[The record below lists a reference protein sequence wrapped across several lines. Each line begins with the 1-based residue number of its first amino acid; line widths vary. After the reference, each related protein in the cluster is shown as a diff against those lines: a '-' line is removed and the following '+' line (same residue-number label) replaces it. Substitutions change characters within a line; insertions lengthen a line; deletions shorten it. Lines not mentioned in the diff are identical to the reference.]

1 MWHHGRAI
9 SKIRALAVVCIR
21 KGDLAERTC
30 GHRQHTMRIL
40 QASIYDYPRYYE
52 LVYGSDWRAE
62 YDFLCGSFRRY
73 ARCAVRTVFEPACG
87 TGRLLLRL
95 GKAGFR
101 VSGLDLNPRAVEYC
115 NRRLVRHGLPP
126 SVWVGDM
133 ADLHLRRPVD
143 AGMNLINSFR
153 HLATES
159 AAVRHLESMA
169 ASLRPGGV
177 YVLGLHLTPTQGVPQ
192 DGERWS
198 ARRGHLA
205 VTARLWTKRRDRRR
219 RVEICGAAYDI
230 HTPTRRM
237 RSVRRHGVPHVHV
250 ASVSPS
256 PSARARVRAC
266 RGP

>member
-1 MWHHGRAI
+1 
-9 SKIRALAVVCIR
+9 
-21 KGDLAERTC
+21 
-30 GHRQHTMRIL
+30 MRYQ

-52 LVYGSDWRAE
+52 LVYGSDWKAE

-73 ARCAVRTVFEPACG
+73 ARRTVHAVFEPACG
-87 TGRLLLRL
+87 TGRVLWRL

-101 VSGLDLNPRAVEYC
+101 VSGLDVNPHAVEYC

-133 ADLHLRRPVD
+133 ADFQLPRPVD

-159 AAVRHLESMA
+159 AAVRHLEMMA
-169 ASLRPGGV
+169 AALRPGGV

-192 DGERWS
+192 DEERWS

-205 VTARLWTKRRDRRR
+205 VTARLWTKRRDSRR
-219 RVEICGAAYDI
+219 RVETCGTAYDI
-230 HTPTRRM
+230 YTPTRRM
-237 RSVRRHGVPHVHV
+237 RLRGDMTFRMYTWPQFRRLL
-250 ASVSPS
+250 
-256 PSARARVRAC
+256 ARVPALELAAVHDFSYNLEVPVRVDA
-266 RGP
+266 RTEDAVFVLRVR